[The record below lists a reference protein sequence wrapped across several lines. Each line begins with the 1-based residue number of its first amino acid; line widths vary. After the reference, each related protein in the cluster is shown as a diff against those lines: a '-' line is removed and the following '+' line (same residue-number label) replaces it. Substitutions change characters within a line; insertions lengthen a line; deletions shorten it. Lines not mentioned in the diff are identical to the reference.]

1 MRCIRAVAVDWVTQA
16 LSPAVGAF
24 ETVLSST
31 SSSLRRAGMPYAE
44 GLAIVAIT
52 AFVKAATLPLTKK
65 QVESSLATS
74 KLQPKVKELRSRYA
88 SDSRQAQQA
97 VSQLYKRAGVNPALD
112 SLLPLTVTLP
122 VSLALYRALSNA
134 AAKGEFGEAFLWVP
148 SLAGPGTLTSDG
160 GGRVQVGISWLLPLD
175 PSTREPPI
183 GWSNAVPYLVLPA
196 VLVATQ
202 LGASTLLSTSTGTT
216 TQSEAN
222 TANTDKSRETGTSE
236 SQQAIR
242 NLTYL
247 LPFALGY
254 ISLTVPSGLTLYW
267 ISNNMFTTLITYY
280 LRYLGGAKTP
290 VTDDDLAE
298 GTIRP
303 GTALRTGP
311 SEHPGPSELI
321 DGPAAPVKQD
331 RRQIM
336 VAKRSKRQKT
346 TSSKDLQ

>member
-1 MRCIRAVAVDWVTQA
+1 
-16 LSPAVGAF
+16 
-24 ETVLSST
+24 
-31 SSSLRRAGMPYAE
+31 MPYAE

-97 VSQLYKRAGVNPALD
+97 VSHLYKRAGVNPALD

-134 AAKGEFGEAFLWVP
+134 AAKGEFGEPFLWVP

-183 GWSNAVPYLVLPA
+183 GWSSAVPYLVLPA
-196 VLVATQ
+196 ILVATQ
-202 LGASTLLSTSTGTT
+202 LGASTLLSASTGTT
-216 TQSEAN
+216 AQSEAN
-222 TANTDKSRETGTSE
+222 TANTDKSRAIGTSE
-236 SQQAIR
+236 SKQAQPPAQQQAIR
-242 NLTYL
+242 SLTYL

-267 ISNNMFTTLITYY
+267 ISNNVFTTLMTYY

>member
-1 MRCIRAVAVDWVTQA
+1 MRCIRAVAVDWVSQA

-74 KLQPKVKELRSRYA
+74 KLQPKVQELRSRYT

-97 VSQLYKRAGVNPALD
+97 VSHLYKRAGVNPALD

-134 AAKGEFGEAFLWVP
+134 AAKGEFGEPFLWVP

-222 TANTDKSRETGTSE
+222 TANSDKSTETGTSE
-236 SQQAIR
+236 SQQALR

-254 ISLTVPSGLTLYW
+254 VSLTVPSGLTLYW
-267 ISNNMFTTLITYY
+267 ISNNIFTTLITYY

-346 TSSKDLQ
+346 ASSKDLQ